1 MLTITV
7 WQALIMGIVQGLGE
21 FLPISSSAHL
31 YLLPWLFNWKDPG
44 LTFDIALHMGTLIA
58 VVAFF
63 WQDWLVLAWNGL
75 TLQKNYEGRLFWYL
89 LLATIPGAA
98 FGFFFEEQAETVFR
112 DPLLVGIML
121 IVMGIILYVVDAYSA
136 RWKEIDQLNLPDA
149 LLIGISQAFAIIP
162 GVSRSGITMTAARFR
177 GMTGEA
183 AARFSFLLSTP
194 IILGAG
200 LVKLKDMSSS
210 DVNLAFVVG
219 IISSAV
225 IGILSIKFLLQY
237 LASRSFAVFA
247 WYRFIVGACVIA
259 LVLIRG

>member
-1 MLTITV
+1 MTV